1 MNDHLEGKQPDSYL
15 DLLTMGQLT
24 TYKSRDDPP
33 STQVILVV
41 KIRPLEEGWLMM
53 INLAGTSEPPTI
65 LKITGQFS
73 FQ

>member
-1 MNDHLEGKQPDSYL
+1 
-15 DLLTMGQLT
+15 MGQLT

-41 KIRPLEEGWLMM
+41 KIPPLEEGWLMM
-53 INLAGTSEPPTI
+53 TNSAGTSEPPTN
-65 LKITGQFS
+65 LKITVQFS